1 MPKKVRHA
9 SVAFSSAVSNTLGAE
24 LAALTSGTGSGS
36 STSLPGVRPS
46 DHGNSIGQEKKISF
60 ETDAYFKHLGSISE
74 NDEQESDFEE
84 SSSSDSYES
93 SEEQEIGAKGLAKA
107 VKAGKHRRIDS
118 ADKTMGIDII
128 EKQQEEKLRDE
139 KFKQMMKLDSH
150 NEVRRRQSFRINKD
164 GEMVFPGLHMTY
176 SSYAPSKRSSNVDQI
191 SLNDKAALSVPPNMR
206 KTKTD

>member
-1 MPKKVRHA
+1 M
-9 SVAFSSAVSNTLGAE
+9 
-24 LAALTSGTGSGS
+24 
-36 STSLPGVRPS
+36 PGVRPS
-46 DHGNSIGQEKKISF
+46 DPGNNSTQEKKISF
-60 ETDAYFKHLGSISE
+60 ETDAFFKHLGSISE
-74 NDEQESDFEE
+74 NDEQESEFEE
-84 SSSSDSYES
+84 SSSSDSSNES

-118 ADKTMGIDII
+118 ADKTMGIDIM

-150 NEVRRRQSFRINKD
+150 NEMRRRQSFRINED

-206 KTKTD
+206 KTNTN